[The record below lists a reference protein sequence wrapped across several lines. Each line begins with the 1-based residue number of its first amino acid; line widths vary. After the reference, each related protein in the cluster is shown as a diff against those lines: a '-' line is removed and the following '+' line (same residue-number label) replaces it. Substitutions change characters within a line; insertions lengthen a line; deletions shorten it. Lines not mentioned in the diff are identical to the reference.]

1 MVNAQW
7 DFNGCKGDRARV
19 KAVRAQVFAL
29 EIGFEAGEQADMKVS
44 RATEVSAG
52 LTISIIKESHL
63 RSCDGFA
70 R

>member
-1 MVNAQW
+1 MGGLDSIVGASNA
-7 DFNGCKGDRARV
+7 DDTI
-19 KAVRAQVFAL
+19 VFAL
-29 EIGFEAGEQADMKVS
+29 EIGFEAGEQADMKVN

-52 LTISIIKESHL
+52 LTISTIKESHL